1 MMTADTDPG
10 IVPVL
15 TDGDELFAD
24 LHLSDLSLTR
34 ASVFAD
40 PGPGAAWLTRPA
52 RQMNEE
58 KWELAELE
66 ITPDSLHQN

>member
-1 MMTADTDPG
+1 MMTVDTELG

-40 PGPGAAWLTRPA
+40 PGPGLGCLTRPA

-58 KWELAELE
+58 K
-66 ITPDSLHQN
+66 

>member
-1 MMTADTDPG
+1 MMTADTGPG

-24 LHLSDLSLTR
+24 LHLCISDLSLTR

-40 PGPGAAWLTRPA
+40 PGPGLGGLT
-52 RQMNEE
+52 
-58 KWELAELE
+58 
-66 ITPDSLHQN
+66 D

>member
-40 PGPGAAWLTRPA
+40 PGPGLGCLTDPARPA
-52 RQMNEE
+52 NE
-58 KWELAELE
+58 
-66 ITPDSLHQN
+66 

>member
-1 MMTADTDPG
+1 MMTADTGPG

-24 LHLSDLSLTR
+24 LHLCISDLSLTR

-40 PGPGAAWLTRPA
+40 HGPGLGCLTDPARPA
-52 RQMNEE
+52 NE
-58 KWELAELE
+58 
-66 ITPDSLHQN
+66 